1 MTPDYLVDPAAIRDS
16 RIAAGL
22 TQQELARLVGVAGG
36 DRVSKWE
43 CGAAVPRP
51 EALHRL
57 AAVLDVQ
64 PIDLLTPLTGV
75 PDLRRLRLLVG
86 KSAASV
92 AKAAHV
98 SVTTYQR
105 WEGGGV
111 QHLPPRAALAELG
124 EVLGVSA
131 DEVSAAIRA
140 APRG

>member
-1 MTPDYLVDPAAIRDS
+1 MDPAAIRDS

-64 PIDLLTPLTGV
+64 PIDLLTPSL
-75 PDLRRLRLLVG
+75 
-86 KSAASV
+86 ASRTCD
-92 AKAAHV
+92 A
-98 SVTTYQR
+98 S
-105 WEGGGV
+105 
-111 QHLPPRAALAELG
+111 
-124 EVLGVSA
+124 
-131 DEVSAAIRA
+131 DC
-140 APRG
+140 